1 MDKNNKITEIKGYT
15 KYLDLSH
22 RYYILTPLTK
32 QALSDLYD
40 ANFINS
46 ENGKVKEEYSYMEFD
61 EETFLLM
68 EEYLF
73 NFISVECNLIIT
85 MYEEEW
91 AEGEMLND
99 IIKIAERMINNSD
112 NEKFIELAQKFLVL
126 VKIAIEKERVLVFYF

>member
-40 ANFINS
+40 ANFINA
-46 ENGKVKEEYSYMEFD
+46 ENRKVKEEYSYMEFD

-99 IIKIAERMINNSD
+99 ILKIAERMINNSD